1 MDATKQAEYKKK
13 SIVFWKNYFEEYLE
27 DRMDE
32 QVALNIGFWNK
43 LQTALES
50 ESLDVIYAV
59 MLAPPEIHITES
71 SQHVRIVRIAKRVWD
86 KKRRKEE

>member
-1 MDATKQAEYKKK
+1 MVVDLEQQKKADL
-13 SIVFWKNYFEEYLE
+13 FWTTHFGQYIE
-27 DRMDE
+27 DLIDE
-32 QVALNIGFWNK
+32 RYALDIGFWDK

-59 MLAPPEIHITES
+59 MLAPPEVNIIDS

-86 KKRRKEE
+86 KKRAEEE

>member
-1 MDATKQAEYKKK
+1 MDMGKQAEHKKK
-13 SIVFWKNYFEEYLE
+13 STVFWKDHFEEYLE
-27 DRMDE
+27 DRIDE
-32 QVALNIGFWNK
+32 RYALDIGFWDK

-59 MLAPPEIHITES
+59 MLAPPEVNITDS

-86 KKRRKEE
+86 KKRTEEE